1 MPVND
6 LRPSPHISTTTL
18 LTLTGNFT
26 PSICTSLFDLLPCLF
41 FFTWFLKVF
50 LEFPRMQGWKFFWS
64 FYINDAAPVR
74 SGRSKNKEN
83 NPDSSGA
90 PLRVLQQCR

>member
-1 MPVND
+1 
-6 LRPSPHISTTTL
+6 
-18 LTLTGNFT
+18 
-26 PSICTSLFDLLPCLF
+26 
-41 FFTWFLKVF
+41 
-50 LEFPRMQGWKFFWS
+50 MQGWKFFWS

-83 NPDSSGA
+83 NSDSSGA